1 MGEEDK
7 PAPKPK
13 VAEGDLWGADFVS
26 LDFASNAAPKKEVK
40 PAVSLDGTTQ
50 ALDTREIKP
59 VSTSDKPNYFVNG
72 PQATAN
78 TMPLAPQW
86 VAATA
91 VLAGLAVDTVG
102 GWVVPSPKGLV
113 PSPKG
118 LVPSL
123 KGLVP
128 SPKGLVPSLKGL
140 VLSPKGLVLSPK
152 GLVLSP

>member
-59 VSTSDKPNYFVNG
+59 VSTSDNPNYFVNG

-78 TMPLAPQW
+78 TMPFGAAMGGGYGGAGGFGGGFGGGLGGAQPQGFG
-86 VAATA
+86 AQPQGFGA
-91 VLAGLAVDTVG
+91 
-102 GWVVPSPKGLV
+102 
-113 PSPKG
+113 
-118 LVPSL
+118 
-123 KGLVP
+123 
-128 SPKGLVPSLKGL
+128 
-140 VLSPKGLVLSPK
+140 
-152 GLVLSP
+152 